1 MALTREQ
8 EKKLAR
14 KKQKLLASA
23 KKKDNKFP
31 MKIMGATI
39 RNEKDLDITIKA
51 IRGEDIPGFR
61 GRLD

>member
-1 MALTREQ
+1 MALNREQ

-14 KKQKLLASA
+14 KKQQLLASA

-31 MKIMGATI
+31 MTIMGATI
-39 RNEKDLDITIKA
+39 KNEKQLNATLKA